1 MRGRGGG
8 LLLAFGLGLLVACGP
23 LRDPRAALLA
33 PGGPPSPEEA
43 LARRHAAEADTLER
57 QGALRAALDEL
68 MIALTIT
75 PADEALRTRA
85 RALTGRIQGAAADH
99 LRRGQRALDDGDRT
113 MARSHF
119 LAVLALRPG
128 DLPALQ
134 ALRDSTPPEAAG
146 ADDRPED
153 HPLLADA
160 AAALARHDHQEAL
173 AAANAVLAGNP
184 RSPEARD
191 LKALVL
197 YQLGRQHLA
206 RQDYEP
212 AYRALSELA
221 RLAPGY
227 EDAALLLQQARSRL
241 VLQHYR
247 QGLRYYREERLEEA
261 IAAWRQVL
269 ALDPRHVAAAKNIEQ
284 AERILR
290 KLEERLKK

>member
-8 LLLAFGLGLLVACGP
+8 LLLAAGLGLLAACGP
-23 LRDPRAALLA
+23 LRNPGLALLA
-33 PGGPPSPEEA
+33 PGEPPSPEVA

-75 PADEALRTRA
+75 PADEALRARA
-85 RALTGRIQGAAADH
+85 RKLAGRIQEAAADH
-99 LRRGQRALDDGDRT
+99 LRRGQQALDNGDRT
-113 MARSHF
+113 AARSHF

-128 DLPALQ
+128 DLAALQ
-134 ALRDSTPPEAAG
+134 ALRNSMPPEDAG
-146 ADDRPED
+146 ADDKLDD
-153 HPLLADA
+153 HPLLEDA
-160 AAALARHDHQEAL
+160 VAALGRKDHREAL
-173 AAANAVLAGNP
+173 ATANAVLMDNP
-184 RSPEARD
+184 RSSEAGE
-191 LKALVL
+191 LKTLVL

-206 RQDYEP
+206 RQNYEE

-221 RLAPGY
+221 RLAPDY
-227 EDAALLLQQARSRL
+227 EDTALLLQQARSRL

-284 AERILR
+284 AKRILR